1 MGSNVSYMRG
11 THLVLRFSGI
21 ETARLCFKRTYK
33 RSRLRE
39 SHRNYTSTLAANA
52 LRMRD
57 QYDNVSQKKLLKVM
71 ISDEIRNFAQQTI
84 TNITIDLVFPF

>member
-1 MGSNVSYMRG
+1 
-11 THLVLRFSGI
+11 
-21 ETARLCFKRTYK
+21 
-33 RSRLRE
+33 
-39 SHRNYTSTLAANA
+39 
-52 LRMRD
+52 MRD